1 MLSAIEIMELE
12 KKVFKYR
19 IKQRVHYIIVSI
31 IILLIGA
38 TAIFLYPTMVP
49 LTDTNASLSNNVQ
62 TIAESIKP
70 LDTNITGIQQQSL
83 NASDVNMSVKKYT
96 PPLVVEEQENQIL
109 FLQLPI
115 INKNKVEKKS
125 SYVPE
130 IAEKK
135 SSLGIQEEDID
146 NKVLMR
152 KMPTIDEEN
161 FYRNKEDKVDT
172 ALLPPPLMDEQ
183 KPKGLIKIETHEVN
197 SIQYLK
203 DKFEKTHNITFALML
218 AEEYYA
224 MKNYTECNKWALMAN
239 NADPDSEK
247 SWIWFAKSKVK
258 LGHKEDAVLALQA
271 YLKSNKSK
279 AAQSLLNQISVGEV
293 ID

>member
-1 MLSAIEIMELE
+1 MLSAVEIMELE
-12 KKVFKYR
+12 KRVFKYR
-19 IKQRVHYIIVSI
+19 LKQRIHYIIISV

-38 TAIFLYPTMVP
+38 IAIYSYPTIIHG
-49 LTDTNASLSNNVQ
+49 TDTNTSLSDVQ
-62 TIAESIKP
+62 TTAETIKP
-70 LDTNITGIQQQSL
+70 LDTNSTSIQEQPL
-83 NASDVNMSVKKYT
+83 NVPDVNIGVKKYT
-96 PPLVVEEQENQIL
+96 PPIVMNEQENQTL
-109 FLQLPI
+109 FLQLPT
-115 INKNKVEKKS
+115 INRNKAEKKS
-125 SYVPE
+125 SYIPE
-130 IAEKK
+130 TPEKK
-135 SSLGIQEEDID
+135 TNFGIQEEELD

-152 KMPTIDEEN
+152 KMPTIDDEN

-172 ALLPPPLMDEQ
+172 ALLPPPLLDEP

-197 SIQYLK
+197 SVQYLK

-239 NADPDSEK
+239 NVDPDSEK

>member
-1 MLSAIEIMELE
+1 MLSAIEIIELE

-19 IKQRVHYIIVSI
+19 LRQRIHYIIISI

-49 LTDTNASLSNNVQ
+49 LTDTNASLSNNIP

-70 LDTNITGIQQQSL
+70 LDANITGIQQQSL

-96 PPLVVEEQENQIL
+96 PPLVVEGQENQIL

-172 ALLPPPLMDEQ
+172 ALLPPPLMDEP
-183 KPKGLIKIETHEVN
+183 KPKGIIKIETHEVN

>member
-1 MLSAIEIMELE
+1 MLSAIEIIELE

-19 IKQRVHYIIVSI
+19 LRQRIHYLVISI
-31 IILLIGA
+31 IILLIGIIVFYIYPSITHLVDTNEPISNSQTTVEITKLLENNV
-38 TAIFLYPTMVP
+38 TAIPQLQE
-49 LTDTNASLSNNVQ
+49 ANN
-62 TIAESIKP
+62 SI
-70 LDTNITGIQQQSL
+70 
-83 NASDVNMSVKKYT
+83 KKYT
-96 PPLVVEEQENQIL
+96 PPLIIEEQEDQTL
-109 FLQLPI
+109 FLQLPTI
-115 INKNKVEKKS
+115 TKNSVEKKAL
-125 SYVPE
+125 YIPE
-130 IAEKK
+130 TTEKK
-135 SSLGIQEEDID
+135 TNLGIKEEELD
-146 NKVLMR
+146 NKILMR
-152 KMPTIDEEN
+152 KLPTIDEEN

-172 ALLPPPLMDEQ
+172 TLLPPPLLDEPKQ
-183 KPKGLIKIETHEVN
+183 KGIIKIETHEVN

-239 NADPDSEK
+239 SADPDSEK

-271 YLKSNKSK
+271 YLKNNKSK

>member
-1 MLSAIEIMELE
+1 MLSAVEIMELE
-12 KKVFKYR
+12 KRVLKYR
-19 IKQRVHYIIVSI
+19 LKQRIHYIIISI
-31 IILLIGA
+31 IILLIGVI
-38 TAIFLYPTMVP
+38 AIYSYPTIIHV
-49 LTDTNASLSNNVQ
+49 TDTNMSLSDVQ
-62 TIAESIKP
+62 TTAETIKP
-70 LDTNITGIQQQSL
+70 LDINSSSIQEQPLNVSDANI
-83 NASDVNMSVKKYT
+83 SVKKYT
-96 PPLVVEEQENQIL
+96 PPLVMNEQENQTL
-109 FLQLPI
+109 FLQLPT
-115 INKNKVEKKS
+115 INRNKVEKKS
-125 SYVPE
+125 SYIPE
-130 IAEKK
+130 TPEKK
-135 SSLGIQEEDID
+135 TNLAIQEEELD

-161 FYRNKEDKVDT
+161 FYRNKDDKVDT
-172 ALLPPPLMDEQ
+172 ALLPPPLLDEPKQ
-183 KPKGLIKIETHEVN
+183 KGLIKIETHEVN

-279 AAQSLLNQISVGEV
+279 AAQSLLNQIIVGEV